1 MIRSTRFLLELN
13 RQCSSHLL
21 LKFSCTF
28 LVPRLSLSST
38 HVNNPYFPQSRHDL
52 DRCSHRNCDF
62 HFSCSALSPGQLAI
76 LFRPARW
83 IYLYSLSFLV
93 CWSIRLLAGPRRWR
107 GLSRRRS
114 SPAGFTPAV
123 TTRRGDRFSLRACR
137 KFCVSACICRAGVF
151 RGFFSLGGCQVR
163 VSQIHCL
170 LVEKCVCV
178 RCGCVGAFD
187 PSSTSRA
194 VRSIGGVCV
203 GGGAPAWPGAAFW
216 WCLFREHGLA
226 SASFWFLLRA

>member
-1 MIRSTRFLLELN
+1 MRGA
-13 RQCSSHLL
+13 
-21 LKFSCTF
+21 
-28 LVPRLSLSST
+28 LS
-38 HVNNPYFPQSRHDL
+38 
-52 DRCSHRNCDF
+52 
-62 HFSCSALSPGQLAI
+62 LSPGQLAI
-76 LFRPARW
+76 LFPPARR
-83 IYLYSLSFLV
+83 IYTCIKLYSLSFLV

-107 GLSRRRS
+107 GLSKRRS
-114 SPAGFTPAV
+114 SPAGFPPAV

-137 KFCVSACICRAGVF
+137 KFCVSAGPAF
-151 RGFFSLGGCQVR
+151 FLWFFFSFGGCQVR
-163 VSQIHCL
+163 VCVSSIHCL